1 MYFVLVAGRVKD
13 WTTVYVQ
20 YSNVTSAKLSWP
32 NKCKESGCQFRV
44 VAFNIKG
51 ISPDSDPTEWIS
63 AYNFS

>member
-20 YSNVTSAKLSWP
+20 YSSVPSSKLSWP
-32 NKCKESGCQFRV
+32 NMCKESGCQFSV
-44 VAFNIKG
+44 VAFNYRG
-51 ISPDSDPTEWIS
+51 ISPDSDPTEWIG